1 MYIDKIT
8 KDEIN
13 YAHIV
18 SNLRSPHKMIVSTED
33 YFLFYVPETDYYY
46 AECDDK
52 SGKEDEL
59 IKKINELG
67 FNFLSTTNEKIY
79 KSIKSRDKEPY
90 IQYVYKG
97 EDVKDSDLK
106 LVHLKDEDLKY
117 VQETYGKPN
126 YVADIQKKKKIWAYY
141 ENNVLV
147 GYVMEHLDGTTGGL
161 FTKPEFRKKGY
172 GYMILK
178 EGFTKVKKFVKHTQV
193 AFDNIPSIKL
203 HEKLNCIR
211 CDITIYWSWNK
222 DE

>member
-1 MYIDKIT
+1 MYIDKVT

-13 YAHIV
+13 YAHII
-18 SNLRSPHKMIVSTED
+18 SNLRSPHKIIVSTED

-106 LVHLKDEDLKY
+106 LVNLKDEDLKY

-172 GYMILK
+172 GYMLLK

-193 AFDNIPSIKL
+193 SFDNIPSIKL

>member
-1 MYIDKIT
+1 MYIDKVT

-18 SNLRSPHKMIVSTED
+18 SNLRSPHKIIVSTED

-67 FNFLSTTNEKIY
+67 FNFLSTTNGKIY

-117 VQETYGKPN
+117 AQETYGKPN

-141 ENNVLV
+141 ENNTLV

-172 GYMILK
+172 GYMLLK

-203 HEKLNCIR
+203 HEKLNCIK